1 MKKIQLILFGI
12 GNVGST
18 FINQIIQAQKVFQQ
32 QGLEIEIPI
41 ILNSSTAF
49 IKDEGVDEN
58 WKANFVDFGLP
69 YQVEEIIDYVK
80 TKNWQNIVA
89 IDATASSEF
98 VNNYTNLVENG
109 FHIIAANKV
118 ANTLAY
124 DDYEFFR
131 EILKE
136 NKKQFLYETN
146 VGAGLPVV
154 ETIKNLHQS
163 GEKVTKIRGVFSGS
177 LSYIFNTFSEE
188 NKNFSD
194 VVTLAEAKGFTEP
207 DPRVDLSGTDVAR
220 KLLILA
226 RELQLTYNLE
236 DVKVKSLVP
245 AHLAETTSV
254 NTFQENITDLDEEF
268 QLLKTDLNEN
278 EVLRYIGELD
288 VENEILE
295 VKLVKEQKENPLG
308 ALQGADSLFEIYTES
323 YGNQPLVIQGAGAGA
338 AVTARGVVSDVIKLA
353 ERIDCCN

>member
-18 FINQIIQAQKVFQQ
+18 FINQIIQAQKIFKQQ
-32 QGLEIEIPI
+32 DLDIEIPV

-69 YQVEEIIDYVK
+69 YKVEEIIDYVK
-80 TKNWQNIVA
+80 SKHWKNVVA
-89 IDATASSEF
+89 IDATASIEF

-124 DDYEFFR
+124 DDYVFFR
-131 EILKE
+131 ELLKE
-136 NKKQFLYETN
+136 NNKQFLYETN

-188 NKNFSD
+188 NKNFSE
-194 VVTLAEAKGFTEP
+194 VVTLAETKGYTEP

-245 AHLAETTSV
+245 VHLAETTPI

-268 QLLKTDLNEN
+268 QLLKTQLNEN

-288 VENEILE
+288 VEKQILE
-295 VKLVKEQKENPLG
+295 VKLVTEQKENPLG

-323 YGNQPLVIQGAGAGA
+323 YGAQPLVIQGAGAGA

-353 ERIDCCN
+353 KQINCCN